1 MMTHFRTLRNSSR
14 GVREQADKKIWMT
27 SFLSYLQW
35 EITSTNKHLSCSM
48 CWCNWN
54 TFLLVLLL
62 LVTTFLNALIVVAWV
77 VTPLPKDRVAS
88 LLSLSL
94 SSSSFSN
101 KLPVET
107 VSLKALT
114 NHEQDGTLL
123 AESITRWLDHEVK
136 NFDW

>member
-1 MMTHFRTLRNSSR
+1 
-14 GVREQADKKIWMT
+14 
-27 SFLSYLQW
+27 
-35 EITSTNKHLSCSM
+35 
-48 CWCNWN
+48 
-54 TFLLVLLL
+54 VLLL
-62 LVTTFLNALIVVAWV
+62 LVTTFLDAKIVVAWV

-88 LLSLSL
+88 LLSLSSL

-101 KLPVET
+101 KLSVET